1 MIVETTVQQETIE
14 AKQIRA
20 YIQGCEERTIELR
33 GYGLTTTERDE
44 VEQDASTIYQS

>member
-1 MIVETTVQQETIE
+1 MIETTVQQETIE
-14 AKQIRA
+14 AKQISA

-44 VEQDASTIYQS
+44 VEAEARELYA